1 MRIAPG
7 ALMLPVLCLAA
18 APASIGAP
26 AGAAPAGD
34 PAAPPTPPI
43 VASAGAHPAAAAPA
57 VVAPGVAGYGGVPAA
72 ADTCEQEQEEEDG
85 AGRAAAEGAAGA
97 VPVDTPEGEAGP
109 PDGQELMRR
118 AEAVYDTLRTLRAR
132 FHQSIEM
139 RVFEPPR
146 EREGSG
152 TWYQEKPSLFRMDF
166 SDPEGDLIVSD
177 GRHLWLYYP
186 STHPGQVIRSEL
198 GARGRGA
205 AMADLQG
212 RIFRLARTR
221 YDVRYAGRDTL
232 DGAPVHRVELDPRA
246 GDADYRRVEVW
257 LDAGSLLVRR
267 LVFEDRGET
276 VRTVTLDD
284 IRTGLSLPDS
294 LFRFRVPEGT
304 EVFEG

>member
-1 MRIAPG
+1 MRIAAG
-7 ALMLPVLCLAA
+7 TLVLPLLCLAA
-18 APASIGAP
+18 APAGHPAAPPPPADATAGAGPAATGP
-26 AGAAPAGD
+26 AGAAPA
-34 PAAPPTPPI
+34 
-43 VASAGAHPAAAAPA
+43 
-57 VVAPGVAGYGGVPAA
+57 VAGSGGVPTV
-72 ADTCEQEQEEEDG
+72 ADTCDEEREDDG
-85 AGRAAAEGAAGA
+85 SGREAAAGPDAAA
-97 VPVDTPEGEAGP
+97 PVDTPEGDGGP
-109 PDGQELMRR
+109 PDGEDLMRR
-118 AEAVYDTLRTLRAR
+118 AAAVYDTLRTLRAR
-132 FHQSIEM
+132 FHQTIEM

-166 SDPEGDLIVSD
+166 SDPEDDLIVSD

-186 STHPGQVIRSEL
+186 STHPGQVIRSALE
-198 GARGRGA
+198 ARGRGA
-205 AMADLQG
+205 AMVDLQG

-232 DGAPVHRVELDPRA
+232 DGAPVHRVELEPRT

-284 IRTGLSLPDS
+284 IRTGVSLPDS
-294 LFRFRVPEGT
+294 LFRFQVPEGT

>member
-1 MRIAPG
+1 MRIAAG
-7 ALMLPVLCLAA
+7 ALVLPLLWLAA
-18 APASIGAP
+18 APAPSVDAP
-26 AGAAPAGD
+26 PATDSGVPAVSADPAPGAAG
-34 PAAPPTPPI
+34 
-43 VASAGAHPAAAAPA
+43 PAAADPA
-57 VVAPGVAGYGGVPAA
+57 VMSPPVAGSGGAPAA
-72 ADTCEQEQEEEDG
+72 ADTCEEEREEREDDG
-85 AGRAAAEGAAGA
+85 SGREGAAGPDGA
-97 VPVDTPEGEAGP
+97 APVDTPEGDAGP
-109 PDGQELMRR
+109 PDGEELMRR
-118 AEAVYDTLRTLRAR
+118 AAAVYDTLRTLRAR
-132 FHQSIEM
+132 FHQTIEM

-152 TWYQEKPSLFRMDF
+152 TWYQEKPALFRMDF
-166 SDPEGDLIVSD
+166 SDPEDDLIVSD

-198 GARGRGA
+198 EARGRGA
-205 AMADLQG
+205 AMVDLQG

-232 DGAPVHRVELDPRA
+232 GGAPVHRVELDPRT

-284 IRTGLSLPDS
+284 IRTGVSLPDS
-294 LFRFRVPEGT
+294 LFRFQVPEGT